1 MTLRGKESPFITADQ
16 RNGGGGGMAG
26 TSFNILS
33 SWLNKGIKS
42 ERTAELAVSGKD
54 RAECVSGFPFTL
66 FTPTT
71 NPISSNQIQCL
82 HEHQEMIK

>member
-1 MTLRGKESPFITADQ
+1 MS
-16 RNGGGGGMAG
+16 G
-26 TSFNILS
+26 TSFNILP

-42 ERTAELAVSGKD
+42 ERAAALAVSGTD
-54 RAECVSGFPFTL
+54 RAECASGFPFTL